1 MQPPSVRRNAGVM
14 VSFTAALISPPFLT
28 HFDSPVSPSCLCA
41 VGPWGGV
48 GKGRNFLP
56 LKLSV
61 ALGEESR
68 GGFSFLGFIEV
79 KRRRRRRRRRGSG
92 YSCWCKK
99 ECDSEGDLAL
109 EAEILKFMKDSE
121 KPEVFPSKKEL
132 VDAGRMDLVEGIQ
145 RQGGWL
151 ALGWDL
157 DNGCDSQEEQ
167 EQQYQFQENGFQH
180 LNFHQTENAWNNGD
194 LKNSVDGEVRS
205 SRASSCS
212 PSSSGRTLEEVAAE
226 DGRGIEDI
234 LSRLEKERNIN
245 FGFGFN
251 EKEIS
256 ARFPSNDH
264 KDDFLPQQSTTIV
277 AGPERRRSIS
287 NTSRGIIDDSGGKI
301 SHNQSFLGVDDL
313 RHGSSIKSDIWR
325 NWSIQRAGPSDMEF
339 EDISGD
345 DTLEIRARSSELD
358 RRNESNSFQNDN
370 PDQIHSHLERLELE
384 LSSVLQSLRSDADN
398 ISLQEDDRSSKDN
411 LQNLSDA
418 LEFQQNEVLT
428 AQGKLRSIRAKLAV
442 LEGKMALSIIDT
454 QKIVEQKQRRIDDAR
469 RASQLLRT
477 AYIVWPNSASEV
489 LLAGSFDG
497 WATQRKME
505 RSRTGVFSLYLKLY
519 PGRYEIKFIVDGK
532 WMIDPFR
539 PIVHNGHENNLLIIT

>member
-1 MQPPSVRRNAGVM
+1 M
-14 VSFTAALISPPFLT
+14 VSFAALVSPPFLT

-41 VGPWGGV
+41 VGPWEGV
-48 GKGRNFLP
+48 GKGGNFLP
-56 LKLSV
+56 LKLNV

-79 KRRRRRRRRRGSG
+79 KSRRRRRRGSG

-121 KPEVFPSKKEL
+121 KPDVFPSKKEL
-132 VDAGRMDLVEGIQ
+132 VDAGRMDLVEAIQ

-157 DNGCDSQEEQ
+157 DNGGDGQEEQ
-167 EQQYQFQENGFQH
+167 EPQYQFQENGFQH

-205 SRASSCS
+205 SGASSCS
-212 PSSSGRTLEEVAAE
+212 PSSSGRSLEEVAAE
-226 DGRGIEDI
+226 DGSGIEGI

-256 ARFPSNDH
+256 ALFPSSDH
-264 KDDFLPQQSTTIV
+264 KDDFLPQQPTTIV

-287 NTSRGIIDDSGGKI
+287 TTSRGMIDDSGGKI

-313 RHGSSIKSDIWR
+313 RPGSSIKSDIWR
-325 NWSIQRAGPSDMEF
+325 NRSIQRAGPSDMEF

-345 DTLEIRARSSELD
+345 DTLEIRDRSSELD
-358 RRNESNSFQNDN
+358 RGNESNSFQKDN
-370 PDQIHSHLERLELE
+370 PDQIRSHLEHLELE

-398 ISLQEDDRSSKDN
+398 VSLQEDDRSSKDD

-418 LEFQQNEVLT
+418 LEFQQNEILT

-454 QKIVEQKQRRIDDAR
+454 QKIVEQKQGRIDDAR
-469 RASQLLRT
+469 RALQLLRT

-519 PGRYEIKFIVDGK
+519 PGKYEIKFIVDGK
-532 WMIDPFR
+532 WMIDPLR
-539 PIVHNGHENNLLIIT
+539 PIVHNNGHENNLLIIT